1 MDEERDPLIQEAADI
16 LGIEYNDFLYKT
28 AVIESQWIMT
38 FNPGIFN
45 HLTEEEFDRF
55 LDYLE
60 NGERPPPINA
70 PSLEE
75 IYARIDAR
83 NEELKK
89 EKQ

>member
-1 MDEERDPLIQEAADI
+1 MDEERDPVIQEAADI

-28 AVIESQWIMT
+28 AVRESQWFIT
-38 FNPGIFN
+38 NNPGIFN
-45 HLTEEEFDRF
+45 QLTDEEFDRA
-55 LDYLE
+55 LDIIE
-60 NGERPPPINA
+60 NHVFPPINA

>member
-1 MDEERDPLIQEAADI
+1 MDEEIDPIIQKAANI

-28 AVIESQWIMT
+28 AVRESQWIIT
-38 FNPGIFN
+38 DNPGIFN
-45 HLTEEEFDRF
+45 RLSEEDFDKF

-60 NGERPPPINA
+60 NGEPSPSINA

-75 IYARIDAR
+75 IYAKIDAR